1 MIGGAVKK
9 FAFEINNHHCG
20 MAMAKEQKCSSKL
33 GKYTHLFKCGSCH
46 DLVAFF
52 WSSPTP
58 ETKKTAAIK
67 AI

>member
-1 MIGGAVKK
+1 
-9 FAFEINNHHCG
+9 